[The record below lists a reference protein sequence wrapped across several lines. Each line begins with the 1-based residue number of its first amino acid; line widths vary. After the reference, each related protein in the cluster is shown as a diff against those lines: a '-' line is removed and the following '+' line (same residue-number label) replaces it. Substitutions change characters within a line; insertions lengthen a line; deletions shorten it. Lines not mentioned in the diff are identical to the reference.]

1 MLSQTRYAIDKLKKS
16 GFKRSE
22 FSCRVRRH
30 YYTDHVTGRRAY
42 EWGGV
47 DILLKTSRDRI
58 WELLPAML
66 EQGLG
71 VTVYV
76 MEDGTY
82 STPFV
87 TNDERWGK
95 LRLIH
100 LGHTNSW
107 GGALYETLEYKTGAI
122 KIS

>member
-1 MLSQTRYAIDKLKKS
+1 MLAQTKYAVDKLKAA

-30 YYTDHVTGRRAY
+30 YFTDHTGRRAY

-47 DILLKTSRDRI
+47 DIFLKTSRERI
-58 WELLPAML
+58 WQLLPTML
-66 EQGLG
+66 EQELG
-71 VTVYV
+71 ITVYV

-95 LRLIH
+95 LRIVH
-100 LGHTNSW
+100 LGLTNDW
-107 GGALYETLEYKTGAI
+107 GGSLYETLDYKTG
-122 KIS
+122 KVRVS